1 MLEIQ
6 SFFTEKTQ
14 GFHPLP
20 RRFGIKSGRFHLYG
34 PPKSGKTSLALLFAK
49 SFKHPI
55 YIDCSDPRITP
66 DSLKSQI
73 LKSFLEKKLD
83 ILILDNYQPL
93 FTLPNIQNILLITHL
108 APSSITLPEGFTSKL
123 ILPLSFEEYISHTAS
138 QDSIN
143 QLLNRFIKE
152 GNSPQTLHTPDF
164 HKITRK
170 QDSMR
175 LFFQDDYLLFLLLLP
190 FQAQKIT
197 TNQLYLHL
205 KKSIK
210 ISKDKLYSTLERLS
224 AMHFL
229 TLLPMHSPDST
240 APTHRP
246 KKLYF
251 HDFSLPYALTPAPNF
266 QAIFENMV
274 FLELQKLYT
283 QPITYSDDFHF
294 EVAGKIF
301 FAIPFPSPS
310 IIERIL
316 SKNPKKDITIIAI
329 NPIESA
335 PIEVIDF
342 ISFAL
347 QEETIKEEESI
358 KEAKSIEA
366 GQNKDE

>member
-55 YIDCSDPRITP
+55 YIDCADPRITP

-73 LKSFLEKKLD
+73 LKSFLEKKLN

-108 APSSITLPEGFTSKL
+108 APSFITLPEGFTSKL

-152 GNSPQTLHTPDF
+152 GNSPQSFHTPDF
-164 HKITRK
+164 QKITRK

-175 LFFQDDYLLFLLLLP
+175 LFFQDDYPLFLLLLP

-229 TLLPMHSPDST
+229 TLLPMHSADST
-240 APTHRP
+240 AQTSHRP

-251 HDFSLPYALTPAPNF
+251 HDFSLPYALTHAPNF

-274 FLELQKLYT
+274 FLELQKLYA

-294 EVAGKIF
+294 EVASRIF

-347 QEETIKEEESI
+347 QEESI
-358 KEAKSIEA
+358 KEAVSIEA